1 MTNALK
7 VQKLAIT
14 AFIAVVMAFLFL
26 NLFTV
31 QAHAAGLLDETIDTA
46 HEFSRYPIDNYQLD
60 FYVDSSWDWL
70 PWNWLDGIG
79 KTAQYAI
86 YLFTNFLWTL
96 NLYISNAVGYLIQQA
111 YDLDFISSAASE
123 IGKNIQLIAG
133 VSASGF
139 DSTGLFPGMMAIVT
153 LLVGVY
159 CTYVGLVKRETTKA
173 FHAALNFA
181 VVFVVSVGLIAY
193 APSAITGV
201 NEFSSDISNG
211 IVDVSAKI
219 LAPDTAGENTGV
231 TAIIQSSSA
240 SVGILQALST
250 TGAITYSA
258 AIPIILGQNIGTCI
272 TAFLSSV
279 GGSKNARR
287 TAMVH
292 FYFNLIGSI
301 LFLIGIYAIQYTVGF
316 SFWDNAI
323 DKGGIANFHTLF
335 NLTCT
340 VLFLPFTG
348 LLVKLATASV
358 PAEETQEDP
367 LAKLEPRFLTTPSLA
382 LDQAQRC
389 IADMGDTAKQNFHLA
404 TDPLFGGAA
413 ANEEIFHEHEAFL
426 DRAEV
431 EIGRYLT
438 TIHNIRS
445 VDQRRQM
452 AEMMHSLSDFEK
464 IGDYAQNIFERA
476 DEFREA
482 GLSFSPSAMQEL
494 RTMCEAVAEVLD
506 MTVDGYDN
514 QAVSTARMVEPLEE
528 VVDTMKERLKSRH
541 IERLGRNEC
550 TMQTGIHFLDI
561 VHDLEKISD
570 HCSNIAI
577 YTIQLA
583 EGAAEFDTH
592 AYVKQAYKETPQFAE
607 KLKFYQNKYLTKIDE
622 VEAME

>member
-1 MTNALK
+1 MNFVNSMAFTAITFVAFTALVALISWWKTRGDNLDTQDGYYLGGRSLTGPVIAGSLLMTNLSAEQLVGNNGQAVRVGMSTMGWEVTSAIAL
-7 VQKLAIT
+7 VILAFVLMPKYLKTGLTTVPQFFEQRYDEGTRRLVSIIVLLSYVVIMLPNILYAGAQVFVNIFGIDKMFGISRFAAIAIVCVAT
-14 AFIAVVMAFLFL
+14 AIVGSIYAIFGGLKAIALSDSINGLGLIVG
-26 NLFTV
+26 
-31 QAHAAGLLDETIDTA
+31 GLLVPV
-46 HEFSRYPIDNYQLD
+46 FGFMFLSGQLGGD
-60 FYVDSSWDWL
+60 GSFMDGFDKFLHTNPSYLNAINEVNTPEPWL
-70 PWNWLDGIG
+70 PW
-79 KTAQYAI
+79 
-86 YLFTNFLWTL
+86 
-96 NLYISNAVGYLIQQA
+96 
-111 YDLDFISSAASE
+111 
-123 IGKNIQLIAG
+123 
-133 VSASGF
+133 
-139 DSTGLFPGMMAIVT
+139 P
-153 LLVGVY
+153 LL
-159 CTYVGLVKRETTKA
+159 
-173 FHAALNFA
+173 
-181 VVFVVSVGLIAY
+181 
-193 APSAITGV
+193 
-201 NEFSSDISNG
+201 
-211 IVDVSAKI
+211 
-219 LAPDTAGENTGV
+219 
-231 TAIIQSSSA
+231 
-240 SVGILQALST
+240 
-250 TGAITYSA
+250 
-258 AIPIILGQNIGTCI
+258 
-272 TAFLSSV
+272 
-279 GGSKNARR
+279 
-287 TAMVH
+287 
-292 FYFNLIGSI
+292 
-301 LFLIGIYAIQYTVGF
+301 
-316 SFWDNAI
+316 
-323 DKGGIANFHTLF
+323 
-335 NLTCT
+335 
-340 VLFLPFTG
+340 FTG

-607 KLKFYQNKYLTKIDE
+607 KLKFYQDKYLTKIDE